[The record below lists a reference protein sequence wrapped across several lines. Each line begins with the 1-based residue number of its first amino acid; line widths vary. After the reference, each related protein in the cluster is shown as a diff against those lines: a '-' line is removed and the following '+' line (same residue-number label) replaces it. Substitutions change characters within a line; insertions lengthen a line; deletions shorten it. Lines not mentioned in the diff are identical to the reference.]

1 MKRAVFLWMIVLTFI
16 LSGCAREKQFEKP
29 EYFGEYESETVYQ
42 KVLNIENCVN
52 PEELVTMLEDIYGE
66 KIISLSLEYDAESK
80 KFKSPYEE
88 FEFNVFSLYSQKKNK
103 GTVTSD
109 AFAFFMEYHESPVF
123 IMDSE
128 GSYLVNNY
136 EVITTGE
143 NEYLHRVDA
152 WSISDLYLCLHEYA
166 DCDGD
171 KIRRRA
177 YSNAVKSMAYYINFE
192 TRITNDSDNV
202 NTFAETVIT
211 EKTDTSNKSAP
222 EYNEEYV
229 ETYYISALEGAVIT
243 WQDNSTG
250 EYEFVSKCPDCGR
263 TGSSTTRGTLKSG
276 STNYGFSCTNS
287 KCPLWGKS
295 QQIKIGVD
303 VKGDWVKVYR

>member
-1 MKRAVFLWMIVLTFI
+1 
-16 LSGCAREKQFEKP
+16 
-29 EYFGEYESETVYQ
+29 
-42 KVLNIENCVN
+42 
-52 PEELVTMLEDIYGE
+52 
-66 KIISLSLEYDAESK
+66 
-80 KFKSPYEE
+80 
-88 FEFNVFSLYSQKKNK
+88 
-103 GTVTSD
+103 
-109 AFAFFMEYHESPVF
+109 MEYNESPVF
-123 IMDSE
+123 IMDNE

-136 EVITTGE
+136 EVVTTAE

-166 DCDGD
+166 DCGGD
-171 KIRRRA
+171 ETRRRA
-177 YSNAVKSMAYYINFE
+177 YSNAVKSMVYYINFE
-192 TRITNDSDNV
+192 TRINNGSENNEI
-202 NTFAETVIT
+202 NTFAESVAT
-211 EKTDTSNKSAP
+211 ENSNLFNESAP

-229 ETYYISALEGAVIT
+229 EAYYISALEGAVIT

-276 STNYGFSCTNS
+276 STNYNFSCTNS

-295 QQIKIGVD
+295 QQIKIGVE